1 MIAYTKYRAG
11 YAAVYRQTL
20 KKGQKRPFF
29 RTSRRPQKRAIF
41 GPFLGS
47 PGGPSRTRPGQASG
61 PGPDPGQVPGPD
73 FRKSAPI
80 DHCLAALVHKCP
92 PKVRGV
98 NLHETKKRV
107 SGPRIHAKKGG
118 FDF

>member
-1 MIAYTKYRAG
+1 MAG
-11 YAAVYRQTL
+11 YAAIGQTP
-20 KKGQKRPFF
+20 KKGQKRPFLG
-29 RTSRRPQKRAIF
+29 TSRRPQKRAIF
-41 GPFLGS
+41 GPFW
-47 PGGPSRTRPGQASG
+47 GPLEVPSGTRPGPAPD
-61 PGPDPGQVPGPD
+61 PGPDPGPGPGPH

-118 FDF
+118 FEF